1 MNRLLTIAL
10 FALLVGCQSG
20 LEDGSLKTT
29 FPPEGWK
36 TTVGDGRTQYLC
48 NPPACTSTELV
59 LVDNLR
65 IVGLTEKLVRDGKI
79 GSDVITKVDAYISR
93 ARKGTYKAEAPVPS
107 DTDTYAGFR
116 HKATLDDGG
125 PIIFIS
131 GQSIVQGNGGI
142 IVLSMA
148 HSVETADRNLN
159 AYLASTRIERLP

>member
-20 LEDGSLKTT
+20 LEEGSLKTT
-29 FPPEGWK
+29 FPPEGWQ
-36 TTVGDGRTQYLC
+36 TTVSEGRTQYLC
-48 NPPACTSTELV
+48 NPPACASTELV

-93 ARKGTYKAEAPVPS
+93 ARKGTYKAETPVPS

-131 GQSIVQGNGGI
+131 GQSIVQGKGGI
-142 IVLSMA
+142 IILSMA
-148 HSVETADRNLN
+148 HSAETADRNLN
-159 AYLASTRIERLP
+159 AYLASTRI

>member
-1 MNRLLTIAL
+1 MRPLLTIAL

-20 LEDGSLKTT
+20 LDDGALKTA
-29 FPPEGWK
+29 FPPKGWK
-36 TTVGDGRTQYLC
+36 TIVGEGRTQYLC
-48 NPPACTSTELV
+48 NPPACASTELV

-65 IVGLTEKLVRDGKI
+65 IVGLTEKLVRDDEI
-79 GSDVITKVDAYISR
+79 GSEVITKVDAYISR
-93 ARKGTYKAEAPVPS
+93 ARKGTYKAESPVQS
-107 DTDTYAGFR
+107 NTDTYAGFR

-131 GQSIVQGNGGI
+131 GQSIVQGNGGV